1 MVISDSTAP
10 RFSAGLG
17 LSIASSCAVAL
28 GLGLKAKL
36 DGSGVLHMSLHRE
49 K

>member
-1 MVISDSTAP
+1 MSHNQT
-10 RFSAGLG
+10 AGLG
-17 LSIASSCAVAL
+17 LSIASRCAVAF
-28 GLGLKAKL
+28 GLRLKAKL